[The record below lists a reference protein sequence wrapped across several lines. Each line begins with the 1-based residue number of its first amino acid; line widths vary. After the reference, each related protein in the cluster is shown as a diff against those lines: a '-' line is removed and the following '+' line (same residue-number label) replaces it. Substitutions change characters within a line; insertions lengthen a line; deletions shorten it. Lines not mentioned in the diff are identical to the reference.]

1 MTDKH
6 SFTEKISEDLTS
18 IINDLLENFKTLL
31 KEEFEKVIGNV
42 KDELNQIIEKYN
54 ENLEGNF
61 SKIAETQDYLKNRL
75 DELYNNSENTV
86 RNLEK
91 TINAVLTDNMDS
103 RFKTFHE
110 EMEKIIDMN
119 AALTVELSNRLDT
132 MLEKVTGLSKIEV
145 NQQEMINELDR
156 KIKTQVDKASTVF
169 DSRLDGLNKQIEDKI
184 IPNTSL
190 IKDMQDK
197 LSELSKMVEA
207 LDSKLAALKNI
218 SKTHG
223 EKENTSE
230 G

>member
-1 MTDKH
+1 LTDKKG
-6 SFTEKISEDLTS
+6 FAEKISEDLAS
-18 IINDLLENFKTLL
+18 IIQNILENFKALL
-31 KEEFEKVIGNV
+31 KEEFEKHVESL
-42 KDELNQIIEKYN
+42 K
-54 ENLEGNF
+54 ENF
-61 SKIAETQDYLKNRL
+61 TKITETQDYLKNRL
-75 DELYNNSENTV
+75 EELYNHQENTV
-86 RNLEK
+86 RNMEK
-91 TINAVLTDNMDS
+91 TVSSILNDSMDS
-103 RFKTFHE
+103 RFKTFHD

-132 MLEKVTGLSKIEV
+132 MLEKVNGLSNIEV

-169 DSRLDGLNKQIEDKI
+169 DSRLDGLNKQIQDKI

-190 IKDMQDK
+190 IKNMQDN
-197 LSELSKMVEA
+197 LTELSKMVEA